1 MATLAIKSGTTAI
14 AGSVVKG
21 SFSYFSANTTTDLGP
36 TDVTGF
42 YSGVDAPEGGYTL
55 YQIGGS
61 GGWTAQVATDRTS
74 LDSILI
80 LAGATGS
87 TIDQRITWAT
97 NTNSVFINSGTTI
110 APLASYFVGGNFT
123 TFTGTSQNYLI
134 KLNSDGS
141 KDTSFNIGSGFNNN
155 VRRIL
160 RQSDGKILAVGD
172 FTTFTGATQNRLIRL
187 NTDGSKDTSFNMG
200 SGFNGIAAFM
210 EPQSDGKILV
220 GGAFTTFNGATENRL
235 IRLNSDGSKD
245 TSFNIGSGFNNVVY
259 SVAVQSD
266 GKILVGGDFTTFTG
280 ATQNRLIRLNSDGS
294 KDTSF
299 NVGSGFSGTTSNTF
313 VNSVVVQSDGKI
325 LAGGAFTTFTGQTNN
340 KMIRLNSDGSK
351 DTSFNIGTGF
361 GTGVNYIQ
369 LITLQSD
376 GKILPAG
383 GYTTFSGQTQRFYVR
398 LNSDGSKD
406 TSFDIGTGFSTNT
419 YATLVQSD
427 GTILVGGAFTG
438 ATGTANIRMIRL
450 NSNGSKDTSFN
461 IGSGFSKSS
470 PTVFDAVYWI
480 ESGV

>member
-1 MATLAIKSGTTAI
+1 MPILSLKNGISSISGAT
-14 AGSVVKG
+14 VKG
-21 SFSYFSANTTTDLGP
+21 SFSYFSGGTRALGP
-36 TDVTGF
+36 SDVTGF
-42 YSGVDAPEGGYTL
+42 YSGYDAPDNGYSVYNT
-55 YQIGGS
+55 YGAS
-61 GGWTAQVATDRTS
+61 GFTITVATNTTE
-74 LDSILI
+74 LNYILI
-80 LAGATGS
+80 QMGATG
-87 TIDQRITWAT
+87 TTVDQNITWAT

-141 KDTSFNIGSGFNNN
+141 KDTSFNIGSGFSNY
-155 VRRIL
+155 VTRIL
-160 RQSDGKILAVGD
+160 KQSDGKVLVGGF
-172 FTTFTGATQNRLIRL
+172 FTTFTGETNNRLIRL
-187 NTDGSKDTSFNMG
+187 NSDGSKDTSFNIG
-200 SGFNGIAAFM
+200 SGFNGGINTI
-210 EPQSDGKILV
+210 EYQSDGKILF

-299 NVGSGFSGTTSNTF
+299 NVGSGFSGTTTNTW

-340 KMIRLNSDGSK
+340 KIIRLNSDGSK
-351 DTSFNIGTGF
+351 DTSFIIGSGF
-361 GTGVNYIQ
+361 GTSFNFIQ
-369 LITLQSD
+369 AITLQSD
-376 GKILPAG
+376 GKILPVGA
-383 GYTTFSGQTQRFYVR
+383 YSTYSGATNNRLIR
-398 LNSDGSKD
+398 LNSNGSKD
-406 TSFDIGTGFSTNT
+406 TSLNIGTGFSNTT
-419 YATLVQSD
+419 YAILVQSD
-427 GTILVGGAFTG
+427 GKILVGGAFTG

-450 NSNGSKDTSFN
+450 NSDGSKDTSFN

-480 ESGV
+480 ESSV